1 MRLPVDQRPGS
12 FAPRTGR
19 EAQTGLPLVLISPFR
34 SLVPHAP
41 SLTLVARR
49 DAWHAATTPL
59 TRLLICFLDRAARLR
74 FRHLWFLNRPRENV
88 HPHVGLFLLPSACFF
103 PKQIRQFPY
112 KNDCTASA
120 MFLTRHGGFK
130 LLVRQLG
137 RGWTPDIS
145 VPTQAPSSCGLR
157 ACIETE
163 MSFFV

>member
-49 DAWHAATTPL
+49 DAWHAVTTPI

-74 FRHLWFLNRPRENV
+74 FRNLKSLNRPREKMLYLM
-88 HPHVGLFLLPSACFF
+88 PAFLCSFNPPRFQNLP
-103 PKQIRQFPY
+103 Q
-112 KNDCTASA
+112 
-120 MFLTRHGGFK
+120 
-130 LLVRQLG
+130 
-137 RGWTPDIS
+137 
-145 VPTQAPSSCGLR
+145 
-157 ACIETE
+157 
-163 MSFFV
+163 